1 MKMDNVFNDGCVIV
15 YKQFKEAQ
23 DFTKKS
29 GANALEKIVK
39 LSFRL
44 ETIRDRDN
52 DFINTIVSG
61 HNLEK
66 KISIPL
72 FKSMKLS
79 SCIAKISDYF
89 DSDEFYDVIYSDA
102 SFKNDCIYLYLEK
115 AGIKYEVDAK

>member
-1 MKMDNVFNDGCVIV
+1 MDNVFNDGCVVI
-15 YKQFKEAQ
+15 YNQIKEAQ

-29 GANALEKIVK
+29 EANVLDEIVK

-44 ETIRDRDN
+44 ENIRDRDN
-52 DFINTIVSG
+52 DFINATVSG
-61 HNLEK
+61 HKLEK

-79 SCIAKISDYF
+79 TCIAKISDYF
-89 DSDEFYDVIYSDA
+89 DNDKFYDVIYSDV

-115 AGIKYEVDAK
+115 AGIKYEIDAE